1 MTEAQR
7 RLEQLKTNLNQLSG
21 LSAEYQQ
28 KIQFTNTVLSIRP
41 QGTLKGAPYGE
52 LDKRELSYN
61 DGTRYGRLN
70 AVFTAAYEESKSA
83 KLGMMIIASIIG
95 LAVFLIWCIL
105 DPLMGWNFLFDKG
118 ENLITFFQENW
129 FTALIA
135 ALIVAVP
142 FVGVCLLFYF
152 VFVRK
157 PLERAVYAKYQ
168 DKYEE
173 ARLSDL
179 REYDLEVVL
188 ANGYCEK
195 DIPLLKNQIQET
207 RDRIEKDDI
216 LAANFKDIA
225 TVERIIGY
233 FQQGRAETV
242 KEAIN
247 LMLSENAEQARHS
260 ALLEMQRVQREQ
272 VERLNQQLNE
282 TNSRLQDLQESVD
295 TIDTTTY
302 IDVRVN
308 RQ

>member
-1 MTEAQR
+1 MTEEQR
-7 RLEQLKTNLNQLSG
+7 RLEQLKRNLEQLGG
-21 LSAEYQQ
+21 LNAEYQQ
-28 KIQFTNTVLSIRP
+28 KIQFANTVLSIRP

-70 AVFTAAYEESKSA
+70 AVFTAAYQESKSA

-95 LAVFLIWCIL
+95 LTVFLIWCIL
-105 DPLMGWNFLFDKG
+105 DSLMGWNFLFDKG

-135 ALIVAVP
+135 VLIFAVP
-142 FVGVCLLFYF
+142 FVGVGLLFYF
-152 VFVRK
+152 VIVRK
-157 PLERAVYAKYQ
+157 SLERAVYAKYQ
-168 DKYEE
+168 DEYEE

-207 RDRIEKDDI
+207 RNEIEKDDT
-216 LAANFKDIA
+216 LAENFKDIA

-247 LMLSENAEQARHS
+247 LMLADNAERARHS
-260 ALLEMQRVQREQ
+260 ALMEMQRIQREQ

-282 TNSRLQDLQESVD
+282 TNSRLQDLQTSVD
-295 TIDTTTY
+295 NMETTTY
-302 IDVRVN
+302 VDVRID
-308 RQ
+308 RI